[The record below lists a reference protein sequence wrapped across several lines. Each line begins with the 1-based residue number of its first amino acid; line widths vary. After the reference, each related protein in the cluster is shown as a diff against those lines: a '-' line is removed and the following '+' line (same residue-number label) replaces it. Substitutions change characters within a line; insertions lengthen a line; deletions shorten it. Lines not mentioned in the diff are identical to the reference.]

1 MKAKISE
8 LMDGEL
14 DAPDA
19 ARTLSALR
27 EEGEVREA
35 WRTYHLISDALGDTR
50 ILSHRFAVR
59 MQARLAEEPTVLAPA
74 ALPEA
79 VAAPRRRVLLQAAA
93 AGLAAVAIVGWL
105 AFVPQRPGQ
114 LPAPPVAQAPQVQ
127 PAAAGDLGSRVAQAQ
142 QAQPPAVAAELV
154 RVPPPLATDDYLLAH
169 QGYSARNLLQGVAPY
184 VRTVSGEA
192 LERKR

>member
-14 DAPDA
+14 DELDA

-35 WRTYHLISDALGDTR
+35 WRTYHLISDALRDTGM
-50 ILSHRFAVR
+50 LSRRFAVR
-59 MQARLAEEPTVLAPA
+59 MESRLAEEPTVLAPA
-74 ALPEA
+74 WLPAA
-79 VAAPRRRVLLQAAA
+79 VAAPRRRLLLPAAA
-93 AGLAAVAIVGWL
+93 AAAAVAMVGWL
-105 AFVPQRPGQ
+105 AFVPQGPGQ
-114 LPAPPVAQAPQVQ
+114 LPAPPLAQAPQAQ
-127 PAAAGDLGSRVAQAQ
+127 PAAAGDLGSRVAQARE
-142 QAQPPAVAAELV
+142 PKPAVAAELV
-154 RVPPPLATDDYLLAH
+154 RVPPPVATDDYLLAH

>member
-14 DAPDA
+14 DGPDA
-19 ARTLSALR
+19 ARTLAALR

-35 WRTYHLISDALGDTR
+35 WRTYHLISDALRDTR
-50 ILSHRFAVR
+50 MLSHRFAVR

-74 ALPEA
+74 ALPGA
-79 VAAPRRRVLLQAAA
+79 VAAPRRRMLLQAAVA
-93 AGLAAVAIVGWL
+93 AAAVAMVGWL
-105 AFVPQRPGQ
+105 AFVPQGPGQ

-127 PAAAGDLGSRVAQAQ
+127 PSVAGDLGSRVAQAQ
-142 QAQPPAVAAELV
+142 PSKPAVAAELV

-192 LERKR
+192 MEWKR

>member
-14 DAPDA
+14 HGPDA

-27 EEGEVREA
+27 EEGEVRDA
-35 WRTYHLISDALGDTR
+35 WRTYHLISDALRDTR
-50 ILSHRFAVR
+50 VLSHRFAEQ
-59 MQARLAEEPTVLAPA
+59 MEARLAEEPTVLAPA
-74 ALPEA
+74 ALPGA
-79 VAAPRRRVLLQAAA
+79 VAAPRRRVLLPAA
-93 AGLAAVAIVGWL
+93 AGAAAVAMVGWL
-105 AFVPQRPGQ
+105 AFVPQGPDR

-142 QAQPPAVAAELV
+142 PPKPAVAAELV
-154 RVPPPLATDDYLLAH
+154 RVPPPVATDDYLMAH

-184 VRTVSGEA
+184 VRTVAGEGM
-192 LERKR
+192 ERKR

>member
-27 EEGEVREA
+27 EEGEVRDA
-35 WRTYHLISDALGDTR
+35 WRTYHLISDALRDTR
-50 ILSHRFAVR
+50 MLSHRFAVR

-79 VAAPRRRVLLQAAA
+79 VAAPRRRLLLQAAA

-105 AFVPQRPGQ
+105 AFVPQEHGR
-114 LPAPPVAQAPQVQ
+114 LPAPPLAQAPQVQ
-127 PAAAGDLGSRVAQAQ
+127 PAAAGELGSRVV
-142 QAQPPAVAAELV
+142 QPQPSKPAVAVELV
-154 RVPPPLATDDYLLAH
+154 RVPPPVATDDYLMAH

-192 LERKR
+192 MERKR